1 MCKRVNYLGFRRP
14 ALICQTST
22 LDILAPLFH
31 ELTSKKSLICN
42 VTTIEDAEQAA
53 EQIIAS
59 PSPVR
64 PDVILHFD
72 DVMAQLIATR
82 LVLRLPKDRLPAG
95 IILRNIQ
102 LKMNYPIPQAV
113 YLNIDLTEVAAEASE
128 ILLQSIKTQNPSIGR
143 HYYKIKES

>member
-1 MCKRVNYLGFRRP
+1 M
-14 ALICQTST
+14 
-22 LDILAPLFH
+22 
-31 ELTSKKSLICN
+31 
-42 VTTIEDAEQAA
+42 A
-53 EQIIAS
+53 EQIIS
-59 PSPVR
+59 LPDTVR

-95 IILRNIQ
+95 IILRNLQ